1 MWQDPIRPISR
12 RVCNLCLSLQD
23 ARGPRGG
30 IKRGASSGGKGTF
43 CSALKDAP
51 QTSNVIFLLN
61 TWNEGG
67 GPCVSSSPKKKIKSW
82 SSSQALLLSQLYLLD
97 NEFCMFP
104 AERFFQKLDPPSLSS
119 HTEVRVC
126 PPLWSGFIGRK
137 ITKKGEKGCYQPSHL
152 MGAGKWNEGGR
163 NFFVP
168 GFLIQ
173 SFLARGW
180 NEFLFSK
187 PFQAGLLQQRE
198 RTMRIIWLFGENT
211 LKRGEALTL
220 TSYGD
225 LVLPNWTGFV
235 LRCRKG
241 AGLWKAE

>member
-1 MWQDPIRPISR
+1 MNSVCSPLKDFFPKVRSPISLIPHR
-12 RVCNLCLSLQD
+12 GKSL
-23 ARGPRGG
+23 
-30 IKRGASSGGKGTF
+30 
-43 CSALKDAP
+43 
-51 QTSNVIFLLN
+51 
-61 TWNEGG
+61 
-67 GPCVSSSPKKKIKSW
+67 
-82 SSSQALLLSQLYLLD
+82 
-97 NEFCMFP
+97 
-104 AERFFQKLDPPSLSS
+104 
-119 HTEVRVC
+119 

-211 LKRGEALTL
+211 LKRGEAVALTL